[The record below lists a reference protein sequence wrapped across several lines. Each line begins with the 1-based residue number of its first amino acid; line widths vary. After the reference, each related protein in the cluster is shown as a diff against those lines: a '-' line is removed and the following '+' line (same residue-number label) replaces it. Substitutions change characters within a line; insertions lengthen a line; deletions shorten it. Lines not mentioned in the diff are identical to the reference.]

1 MADPLKAILTAPPP
15 VAVELSGF
23 DVVPRA
29 DDVLP
34 TTAMSRLQGA
44 RMLAVAL
51 AATSFWT
58 PILLVRHPR
67 DPRPQ
72 TFQKWSGKWARSIL
86 SACGIGLD
94 LRDEAHVALDQPVVY
109 VANHQSAVDILITA
123 GGMPQPFGFVAKEEL
138 RTTPLVGA
146 AIAHSPSVFVDKR
159 DPRSAVRSIK
169 EAGARIAG
177 GASVLVFP
185 EGKRTYSGG
194 LAAFQR
200 GAFMLA
206 LEAQVPIVPV
216 AIHGSYRVFD
226 ERRMTMKPGRVG
238 LHLMPQ
244 IPTEGLTKRDLADLM
259 TRVRS
264 DLDRSLST
272 YESEI
277 SKS

>member
-1 MADPLKAILTAPPP
+1 MADPLKAILTAPPS

-23 DVVPRA
+23 ETVPRSG
-29 DDVLP
+29 DVLP
-34 TTAMSRLQGA
+34 ATPMGRVQGA

-51 AATSFWT
+51 VATSFWT

-72 TFQKWSGKWARSIL
+72 TFHKWSGRWARSIL

-94 LRDEAHVALDQPVVY
+94 VRDEAHVQPDQPVVY

-138 RTTPLVGA
+138 RSTPLVGA

-159 DPRSAVRSIK
+159 DPRSAVRSIQ

-200 GAFMLA
+200 GAFLLA

-216 AIHGSYRVFD
+216 AIQGSYRVFD

-238 LHLMPQ
+238 MHLMPP
-244 IPTEGLTKRDLADLM
+244 IPTQGLTRRDLPDL
-259 TRVRS
+259 TARVRAS
-264 DLDRSLST
+264 LDASLSAYERSLA
-272 YESEI
+272 E
-277 SKS
+277 

>member
-23 DVVPRA
+23 DIVPRA

-34 TTAMSRLQGA
+34 TTPMSRLQGA

-67 DPRPQ
+67 DPRPE

-94 LRDEAHVALDQPVVY
+94 LRDEAHVASDQPVVY

-238 LHLMPQ
+238 MHLMPQ
-244 IPTEGLTKRDLADLM
+244 IPTEGMTKRDLPDLIARVRADL
-259 TRVRS
+259 
-264 DLDRSLST
+264 DASLSA
-272 YESEI
+272 YESGLV
-277 SKS
+277 S

>member
-1 MADPLKAILTAPPP
+1 MADPLKAILNAPSP

-23 DVVPRA
+23 EIVPRT

-34 TTAMSRLQGA
+34 TTPMGRVQGA

-51 AATSFWT
+51 VATSFWT
-58 PILLVRHPR
+58 PILLVLHPR
-67 DPRPQ
+67 DPRPE
-72 TFQKWSGKWARSIL
+72 TFQKWSGRWARSIL
-86 SACGIGLD
+86 AACGIGLD
-94 LRDEAHVALDQPVVY
+94 VRDEAHVQPGQPVVY

-138 RTTPLVGA
+138 RSTPLVGA

-200 GAFMLA
+200 GAFLLA

-216 AIHGSYRVFD
+216 AIQGSYRVFD

-238 LHLMPQ
+238 MHLMPP
-244 IPTEGLTKRDLADLM
+244 IPTQGLNRRDLPDL
-259 TRVRS
+259 TARVRS
-264 DLDRSLST
+264 DLDASLGAYERSLV
-272 YESEI
+272 E
-277 SKS
+277 